1 MTKQSKFVNQALN
14 THEHHRMPSP
24 STFGSRLQLARKMS
38 GLSYQG
44 LADKLNGLVTKQ
56 ALHKYEQGRMH
67 PDSEKLI
74 AIANALN
81 VTVDFFY
88 REEAVQI
95 DKVDFRKRKA
105 LTATHEEAIKSTVRD
120 RLGRY
125 IELEKLMHDEQQ
137 FREPLAGRSCKTPE
151 EAERLAEL
159 VREQWK
165 LGRQPIISVYELLEE
180 RGIKVIEWEGPDKF
194 FGLHAK
200 VDGHVVVVV
209 NSIHDNVM
217 KRFTAAHEL
226 GHALIR
232 PPDGMSEKDQ
242 ETLCHRF
249 AAALLI
255 PAAEFTREIGVER
268 KKLWI
273 EELVILKEY
282 WGISLAALMRR
293 ALDLEVITPNLYKW
307 LCIQYN
313 KQHMR
318 EKEPGSFPYRER
330 TVRFKQLL
338 LHALAQEALSLGQAA
353 SLMNMKMG
361 LFRRYILETDQR

>member
-1 MTKQSKFVNQALN
+1 
-14 THEHHRMPSP
+14 MPSP
-24 STFGSRLQLARKMS
+24 TPFGSRLQLARKMA

-56 ALHKYEQGRMH
+56 ALHKYEQGSMQ

-74 AIANALN
+74 AFANALN

-88 REEAVQI
+88 REDAVQLEE
-95 DKVDFRKRKA
+95 VEFRKRKA
-105 LTATHEEAIKSTVRD
+105 LTATHEVAIKTTVRD
-120 RLGRY
+120 RMARY
-125 IELEKLMHDEQQ
+125 IELERIVNDEQR
-137 FREPLAGRSCKTPE
+137 FKDPLAGRSCSSPE
-151 EAERLAEL
+151 EAEEHAAL
-159 VREQWK
+159 VRKEWG

-180 RGIKVIEWEGPDKF
+180 HAIKVIEWEGPEKF

-200 VDGHVVVVV
+200 VDGHVVIVV

-226 GHALIR
+226 GHALLR
-232 PPDGMSEKDQ
+232 PPADMPEKDK
-242 ETLCHRF
+242 EGLCHRF

-255 PAAEFTREIGVER
+255 PPDEFTREIGVKR
-268 KKLWI
+268 PKLWL

-293 ALDLEVITPNLYKW
+293 ALDLHVITPSLYKW

-313 KQHMR
+313 RRHMR
-318 EKEPGSFPYRER
+318 EKEPGEFVYKER
-330 TVRFKQLL
+330 TARFKQML

-361 LFRRYILETDQR
+361 VFRRYILEPA

>member
-1 MTKQSKFVNQALN
+1 
-14 THEHHRMPSP
+14 MPAQTP
-24 STFGSRLQLARKMS
+24 FGSRLQLARKMA

-56 ALHKYEQGRMH
+56 ALHKYEQGSMH

-74 AIANALN
+74 AFANALN

-88 REEAVQI
+88 REEGVQL

-105 LTATHEEAIKSTVRD
+105 LTATHEEAIKGTVRD

-125 IELEKLMHDEQQ
+125 IELERLVQAEQR
-137 FREPLAGRSCKTPE
+137 FTDGLAGRLCRTPDD
-151 EAERLAEL
+151 AERLAVE
-159 VREQWK
+159 VREHWK

-200 VDGHVVVVV
+200 VDGHVVIVV

-217 KRFTAAHEL
+217 RRFTAAHEL

-232 PPDGMSEKDQ
+232 TPEGMPEK
-242 ETLCHRF
+242 EEEALCHRF

-255 PAAEFTREIGVER
+255 PKNEFTREIGEQR
-268 KKLWI
+268 KKLWL

-293 ALDLEVITPNLYKW
+293 ALDLEVITPSLYKW

-313 KQHMR
+313 RQRMR
-318 EKEPGSFPYRER
+318 EQEPGRFVYQER

-338 LHALAQEALSLGQAA
+338 LHALAQEAISLGQAA

-361 LFRRYILETDQR
+361 VFRRYILESDQR